1 MATLRRTAISTAAAA
16 LTAALL
22 VPGPR
27 VSAAPPA
34 GPAAVGCKPGV
45 ATYELA
51 LPGHPFSVI
60 ATADERHVFVSLS
73 SSNPRSRTGVGVLE
87 CTAGRY
93 RLKHVIALES
103 QPSGMAL
110 THDGKLL
117 LVADEDFT
125 AFVDVQRAIAGQDA
139 VLGYFQDVEGD
150 DAGAVYVNVSPDD
163 RFAFVSDENV
173 ATISVIDLAR
183 ARANGFKRA
192 AIVGTIPTGRAPIAL
207 TFTADGR
214 YLLTTSQRAL
224 PADNFPAACKP
235 EGQNSATATATNPPG
250 EIIVVDVAKATT
262 DPAHAAVARV
272 PAGCSPVRMALSP
285 DGATA
290 WVTARNSNA
299 VLGFSVAKLI
309 AGDQTAQVANVEV
322 GVAPVPVIVSPDGQL
337 LLVGNSNRFGL
348 GAAGNQSL
356 TVLDPRAATTGGAA
370 KLGQI
375 TVGKF
380 PRELSRTRSGS
391 TVFLANWDSN
401 SVTVFDAA
409 RLRGL
414 VH

>member
-1 MATLRRTAISTAAAA
+1 MPTSRRLVSCAAAA
-16 LTAALL
+16 AVTATLL
-22 VPGPR
+22 VPVPR
-27 VSAAPPA
+27 ANAAPP
-34 GPAAVGCKPGV
+34 VSGCKP
-45 ATYELA
+45 AAASYEVV
-51 LPGHPFSVI
+51 LPGHPFTAV
-60 ATADERHVFVSLS
+60 ATADERHVFVSLT
-73 SSNPRSRTGVGVLE
+73 SSNPRSRTGVAVLT

-93 RLKHVIALES
+93 RMTQFVTLEA

-117 LVADEDFT
+117 LVADEDFV
-125 AFVDVQRAIAGQDA
+125 AFVDVSRAIAGRDA

-183 ARANGFKRA
+183 ARANGFRRA
-192 AIVGTIPTGRAPIAL
+192 AIVGTVPTGRAPIAL

-235 EGQNSATATATNPPG
+235 EGQSAATATVTNPPG
-250 EIIVVDVAKATT
+250 EIIVVDVAKAET
-262 DPAHAAVARV
+262 DPAHAAVAHV
-272 PAGCSPVRMALSP
+272 PAGCSPVRLALSP

-299 VLGFSVAKLI
+299 VLAFSVAKLV
-309 AGDQTAQVANVEV
+309 AGDQTAQVANVDV
-322 GVAPVPVIVSPDGQL
+322 GAAPVPVIVSPDGQL
-337 LLVGNSNRFGL
+337 ALVGNSNRFGQ
-348 GAAGNQSL
+348 GAQGNQSL
-356 TVLDPRAATTGGAA
+356 TVLDARAAVSGGAA
-370 KLGQI
+370 RLGQI
-375 TVGKF
+375 MVGKF

-391 TVFLANWDSN
+391 VVMLANWDSN
-401 SVTVFDAA
+401 SIMVFDAA

>member
-1 MATLRRTAISTAAAA
+1 MATLRRIAFSTAAAA

-27 VSAAPPA
+27 VSAATPSAPA
-34 GPAAVGCKPGV
+34 TGSGCKSAA

-73 SSNPRSRTGVGVLE
+73 SSNPRSRTGIGVLE

-125 AFVDVQRAIAGQDA
+125 AFVDVRRAIAGRQDA
-139 VLGYFQDVEGD
+139 LLGYFQDVEGD

-235 EGQNSATATATNPPG
+235 EGQNAAAATVTNPPG
-250 EIIVVDVAKATT
+250 EIIVIDV
-262 DPAHAAVARV
+262 AHAAVARV

-356 TVLDPRAATTGGAA
+356 TVLDPRAATTGGTA

-409 RLRGL
+409 RLRSL
-414 VH
+414 IH